1 VANGEPVTRTPPKP
15 SAEPSGPRPVR
26 TAEDLREK
34 IEEVRIRVEKAS
46 KPTGPFGLFGLTT
59 V

>member
-1 VANGEPVTRTPPKP
+1 MADREPVTTIQAKAP
-15 SAEPSGPRPVR
+15 AEPSGPRPVR

>member
-1 VANGEPVTRTPPKP
+1 MAEREPVTKTRAKN
-15 SAEPSGPRPVR
+15 SEEPSGPRPVR

-46 KPTGPFGLFGLTT
+46 KPTGPFGIFGLTT

>member
-1 VANGEPVTRTPPKP
+1 MANGEPVMTTLPNP
-15 SAEPSGPRPVR
+15 SAKPSGPRPVR

>member
-1 VANGEPVTRTPPKP
+1 MANGESVTTAPAKA
-15 SAEPSGPRPVR
+15 SAETSGPRPVR

>member
-1 VANGEPVTRTPPKP
+1 MTTIHAKV
-15 SAEPSGPRPVR
+15 SAEPSAPRPVR

-34 IEEVRIRVEKAS
+34 IEEVRVRVEKAS
-46 KPTGPFGLFGLTT
+46 KPTGLFGLFGLTT

>member
-1 VANGEPVTRTPPKP
+1 VTIPAKA
-15 SAEPSGPRPVR
+15 SAESSGPRPVR
-26 TAEDLREK
+26 TTEELRAK
-34 IEEVRIRVEKAS
+34 IEEVRIRVERAS

>member
-1 VANGEPVTRTPPKP
+1 MTTTQAKTSE
-15 SAEPSGPRPVR
+15 EPSGPRPVR

-34 IEEVRIRVEKAS
+34 IEEVRRRVEKAS
-46 KPTGPFGLFGLTT
+46 RPTGPFGLFGLTT